1 MGALNPINPI
11 DPNLAGKE
19 HLQGVSQT
27 PESYGARRPFRITL
41 SMSKPYIA
49 EPAAI
54 DQPSLVIAELTKGKA
69 SVGLREEN
77 SDTVYFVAENLKPQ
91 EAGKLVAELTKG
103 KASVGVG
110 EGTSDTVYF
119 AENLKPQ
126 EAGKLVADITRGKI
140 DLEEL
145 SKQEWREV
153 EEVLTRF
160 FNSVGE
166 VSKETAISVASGIVG
181 AALVT
186 FFGPVGAIGISLGAA
201 AAENSVGSGIL
212 GGTLV
217 TVFGPVG
224 AIVIPLGVAAAATKF
239 KKT

>member
-54 DQPSLVIAELTKGKA
+54 DQPSLVI
-69 SVGLREEN
+69 
-77 SDTVYFVAENLKPQ
+77 
-91 EAGKLVAELTKG
+91 AELTKG